1 MPRSNGE
8 ILPGAVPVWE
18 GIPHISLWR
27 ARSEELLQVTACKL
41 ASYAPRR
48 IEWYIRKMAPTST
61 LIIPPSQ
68 G

>member
-8 ILPGAVPVWE
+8 FLSGAVPVWE
-18 GIPHISLWR
+18 GTPHISLWR
-27 ARSEELLQVTACKL
+27 ARSEEPLQVKARKL

-61 LIIPPSQ
+61 LIIPPTQ